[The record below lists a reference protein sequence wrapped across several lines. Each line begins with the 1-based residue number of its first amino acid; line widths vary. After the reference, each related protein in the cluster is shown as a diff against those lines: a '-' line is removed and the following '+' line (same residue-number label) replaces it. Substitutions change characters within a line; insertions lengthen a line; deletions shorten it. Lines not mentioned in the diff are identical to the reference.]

1 MKLTIE
7 QSKLAEILETAY
19 LAISPKPTDPILGNI
34 LLIADEDGI
43 VSATGTNLNLTI
55 HTTTT
60 ANVEISG
67 QVALPAKLLTV
78 SVSNFRGE
86 ITLEVENQACIITHN
101 SGKCRLIGGKSDEF
115 PTLPKAENPTE
126 INLSAKKL
134 QAALEGT
141 LYCASS
147 DETKL
152 VLTGVNFKIDTNKW
166 QAASTNSHKLALVT
180 GTLDGEY
187 SDLINFTV
195 PGKSLDEL
203 NKILSQS
210 ADTSVCNILLSDR
223 TIEFSLPNTKLISR
237 LLEGEYP
244 KINSLIPRSFEY
256 EFTLE
261 RKGFESA
268 LKRVS
273 YLAERKQKVVKI
285 LWELEATQATLY
297 TEATDIGDAV
307 DSVLMK
313 SVTSNS
319 ENISIG
325 LNIDY
330 LIEGLKHISTDE
342 IVVRCNKPT
351 QPVIVCP
358 MGGLLNQLYLVMP
371 VEIKQGFGKVN
382 SQSTKAKVS
391 TQSEPGTEEVTE
403 VGTQTEPSTEEVT
416 EVSTQTES
424 GTEEVTNVAQA
435 TDDSETSQIETP
447 SVVAK
452 DTTKGKSTSR
462 SPRTKKE
469 AATA

>member
-1 MKLTIE
+1 MKLNIE

-34 LLIADEDGI
+34 LLIANEDGI

-60 ANVEISG
+60 ANVETSG
-67 QVALPAKLLTV
+67 QVALPAKLLTDTINNV
-78 SVSNFRGE
+78 RGE

-101 SGKCRLIGGKSDEF
+101 SGKCRLIGGKPDEF
-115 PTLPKAENPTE
+115 PTLPKGENPIE
-126 INLSAKKL
+126 VNLSAKKL

-141 LYCASS
+141 LYCTNS

-166 QAASTNSHKLALVT
+166 QAASTNGHKLALVT
-180 GTLDGEY
+180 GILDSEY
-187 SDLINFTV
+187 SDPIDFTV
-195 PGKSLDEL
+195 PGKSLSEL

-210 ADTSVCNILLSDR
+210 ADTSVCNILLSNK
-223 TIEFSLPNTKLISR
+223 TIEFSLPNTKVISR

-244 KINSLIPRSFEY
+244 KINSLIPRTFEY

-313 SVTSNS
+313 PATSHS

-330 LIEGLKHISTDE
+330 LLEGLKHIGTDE

-351 QPVIVCP
+351 QPVIICP

-371 VEIKQGFGKVN
+371 VEIKQGFEKVN
-382 SQSTKAKVS
+382 NQSTK
-391 TQSEPGTEEVTE
+391 
-403 VGTQTEPSTEEVT
+403 T
-416 EVSTQTES
+416 EVSTQPEPN
-424 GTEEVTNVAQA
+424 TEELTDIAQA
-435 TDDSETSQIETP
+435 TNDSENSEMELP
-447 SVVAK
+447 SLVAK

-462 SPRTKKE
+462 SSRSKKE
-469 AATA
+469 VATA

>member
-67 QVALPAKLLTV
+67 QVALPAKLLTDT
-78 SVSNFRGE
+78 VSNVKGE

-166 QAASTNSHKLALVT
+166 QAASTNGHKLALVT
-180 GTLDGEY
+180 GTLDREY
-187 SDLINFTV
+187 SDPINFTV
-195 PGKSLDEL
+195 PGKSLGEL

-223 TIEFSLPNTKLISR
+223 TIEFSLPNTKVISR

-371 VEIKQGFGKVN
+371 VEIKQSQKKSQVN
-382 SQSTKAKVS
+382 WKCLLTIFSTH
-391 TQSEPGTEEVTE
+391 
-403 VGTQTEPSTEEVT
+403 
-416 EVSTQTES
+416 
-424 GTEEVTNVAQA
+424 
-435 TDDSETSQIETP
+435 
-447 SVVAK
+447 SV
-452 DTTKGKSTSR
+452 
-462 SPRTKKE
+462 
-469 AATA
+469 

>member
-1 MKLTIE
+1 MKLSIE

-19 LAISPKPTDPILGNI
+19 FAISPKPTDPILGNI
-34 LLIADEDGI
+34 LLIANEDGI

-60 ANVEISG
+60 ANVETSG
-67 QVALPAKLLTV
+67 QVALPAKLLTDTINNV
-78 SVSNFRGE
+78 RGE

-101 SGKCRLIGGKSDEF
+101 SGKCRLIGGKPDEF
-115 PTLPKAENPTE
+115 PTLPKGENPIE
-126 INLSAKKL
+126 VNLSAKKL

-141 LYCASS
+141 LYCTSS

-166 QAASTNSHKLALVT
+166 QAASTNSHKLALLT
-180 GTLDGEY
+180 GTLDSEY
-187 SDLINFTV
+187 FDPIDFTV
-195 PGKSLDEL
+195 PGKSLSEL

-210 ADTSVCNILLSDR
+210 ADTSVCNILLSNKI
-223 TIEFSLPNTKLISR
+223 IEFSLPNTKVISR

-244 KINSLIPRSFEY
+244 KINSLIPRTFEY

-313 SVTSNS
+313 PVTSNS

-330 LIEGLKHISTDE
+330 LLEGLKHISTDE

-351 QPVIVCP
+351 QPVIICP

-371 VEIKQGFGKVN
+371 VEIKQGFENK
-382 SQSTKAKVS
+382 STPSKTTTPEKTPEALE
-391 TQSEPGTEEVTE
+391 TIETTE
-403 VGTQTEPSTEEVT
+403 VAELEEATNNTQTF
-416 EVSTQTES
+416 QTES
-424 GTEEVTNVAQA
+424 NGETLEV
-435 TDDSETSQIETP
+435 ETSTAE
-447 SVVAK
+447 SKASN
-452 DTTKGKSTSR
+452 KSKSSSR
-462 SPRTKKE
+462 TRAKKE
-469 AATA
+469 AASV

>member
-1 MKLTIE
+1 MKLNIE

-19 LAISPKPTDPILGNI
+19 LAISSKPTDPILGNI
-34 LLIADEDGI
+34 LLIANEDGI

-60 ANVEISG
+60 ANVETSG
-67 QVALPAKLLTV
+67 QVALPAKLLTDTINNV
-78 SVSNFRGE
+78 RGE

-101 SGKCRLIGGKSDEF
+101 SGKCRLIGGKPDEF
-115 PTLPKAENPTE
+115 PTLPKGENPIE
-126 INLSAKKL
+126 VNLSAKKL

-141 LYCASS
+141 LYCTNG

-166 QAASTNSHKLALVT
+166 QAASTNGHKLALVT
-180 GTLDGEY
+180 GILDSEY
-187 SDLINFTV
+187 SDPIDFTV
-195 PGKSLDEL
+195 PGKSLGEL

-210 ADTSVCNILLSDR
+210 ADTSVCNILLSNK
-223 TIEFSLPNTKLISR
+223 TIEFSLPNTKVISR

-244 KINSLIPRSFEY
+244 KINSLIPRTFEY

-313 SVTSNS
+313 PATSHS

-330 LIEGLKHISTDE
+330 LLEGLKHISTDE

-351 QPVIVCP
+351 QPVIICP

-371 VEIKQGFGKVN
+371 VEIKQGFEKLN
-382 SQSTKAKVS
+382 NQSTKTEAS
-391 TQSEPGTEEVTE
+391 TQP
-403 VGTQTEPSTEEVT
+403 EPSTEEVT
-416 EVSTQTES
+416 DI
-424 GTEEVTNVAQA
+424 AQA
-435 TDDSETSQIETP
+435 TNDSENSETETP
-447 SVVAK
+447 SLVAK

-462 SPRTKKE
+462 SSRPKKE
-469 AATA
+469 VATA

>member
-67 QVALPAKLLTV
+67 QVALPAKLLTDT
-78 SVSNFRGE
+78 VSNVRGE

-180 GTLDGEY
+180 GTLDTEY
-187 SDLINFTV
+187 SDPINFTV
-195 PGKSLDEL
+195 PGKSLGEL

-223 TIEFSLPNTKLISR
+223 TIEFSLPNTKVISR

-403 VGTQTEPSTEEVT
+403 VSTL
-416 EVSTQTES
+416 TES
-424 GTEEVTNVAQA
+424 GTEEVTNVTQA
-435 TDDSETSQIETP
+435 TDDSETPQIETP

>member
-67 QVALPAKLLTV
+67 QVALPAKLLTDTV
-78 SVSNFRGE
+78 NNVRGE

-101 SGKCRLIGGKSDEF
+101 SGKCRLIGGKPDEF
-115 PTLPKAENPTE
+115 PTLPKGENPTE

-166 QAASTNSHKLALVT
+166 QAASTNGHKLALVT
-180 GTLDGEY
+180 GTLDSEY
-187 SDLINFTV
+187 SDPINFTV
-195 PGKSLDEL
+195 PGKSLGEL

-210 ADTSVCNILLSDR
+210 ADTSVCNILLSDK
-223 TIEFSLPNTKLISR
+223 TIEFSLPNTKVISR

-256 EFTLE
+256 EFILE

-313 SVTSNS
+313 SANSNS
-319 ENISIG
+319 ESISIG

-371 VEIKQGFGKVN
+371 VEIKQGFEKVN
-382 SQSTKAKVS
+382 SQSTKTEIS
-391 TQSEPGTEEVTE
+391 TKPEPDTEEITD
-403 VGTQTEPSTEEVT
+403 
-416 EVSTQTES
+416 
-424 GTEEVTNVAQA
+424 VAQT
-435 TDDSETSQIETP
+435 TDDSEISQIETP
-447 SVVAK
+447 SAAVK

>member
-1 MKLTIE
+1 M
-7 QSKLAEILETAY
+7 
-19 LAISPKPTDPILGNI
+19 
-34 LLIADEDGI
+34 
-43 VSATGTNLNLTI
+43 
-55 HTTTT
+55 
-60 ANVEISG
+60 
-67 QVALPAKLLTV
+67 
-78 SVSNFRGE
+78 
-86 ITLEVENQACIITHN
+86 TLEVENQACIITHN
-101 SGKCRLIGGKSDEF
+101 SGKCRLIGGKPDEF
-115 PTLPKAENPTE
+115 PTLPKGENPIE
-126 INLSAKKL
+126 VNLSAKKL

-141 LYCASS
+141 LYCTNG

-166 QAASTNSHKLALVT
+166 QAASTNGHKLALVT
-180 GTLDGEY
+180 GTLDSEY
-187 SDLINFTV
+187 SEPIDFTV
-195 PGKSLDEL
+195 PGKSLGEL

-210 ADTSVCNILLSDR
+210 ADTSVCNILLSNK
-223 TIEFSLPNTKLISR
+223 TIEFSLPNTKVISR

-244 KINSLIPRSFEY
+244 KINSLIPKTFEY

-313 SVTSNS
+313 PATSHS

-330 LIEGLKHISTDE
+330 LLEGLKHISTDE

-351 QPVIVCP
+351 QPVIICP

-371 VEIKQGFGKVN
+371 VEIKQGFEKIN
-382 SQSTKAKVS
+382 NQSTKTEAS
-391 TQSEPGTEEVTE
+391 TQPES
-403 VGTQTEPSTEEVT
+403 STEEVT
-416 EVSTQTES
+416 D
-424 GTEEVTNVAQA
+424 VAQA
-435 TDDSETSQIETP
+435 TDDNENSQIEPP
-447 SVVAK
+447 SLVAK

-462 SPRTKKE
+462 SSRTKKRSGDCLKIKLLISAVGKE
-469 AATA
+469 

>member
-67 QVALPAKLLTV
+67 QVALPAKLLTDT
-78 SVSNFRGE
+78 VSNVKGE

-115 PTLPKAENPTE
+115 PTLPKTENPTE

-180 GTLDGEY
+180 GTLDSEY
-187 SDLINFTV
+187 SDPINFTV
-195 PGKSLDEL
+195 PGKSLGEL

-371 VEIKQGFGKVN
+371 VEIKQGFEKVN
-382 SQSTKAKVS
+382 SQSTKTEIS
-391 TQSEPGTEEVTE
+391 TKPEPDTEEITD
-403 VGTQTEPSTEEVT
+403 
-416 EVSTQTES
+416 
-424 GTEEVTNVAQA
+424 VAQA
-435 TDDSETSQIETP
+435 TDDSEISQIETP
-447 SVVAK
+447 SAAVK